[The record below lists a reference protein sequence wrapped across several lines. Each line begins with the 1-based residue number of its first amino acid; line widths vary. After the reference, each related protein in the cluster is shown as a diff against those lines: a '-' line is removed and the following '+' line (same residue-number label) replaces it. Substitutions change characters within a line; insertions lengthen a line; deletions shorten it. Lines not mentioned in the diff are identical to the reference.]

1 MSSLSIDAQQLEIA
15 NWKAS
20 ASLAEITGNVNSLPT
35 QEASF
40 CELSGRL
47 AAQSAVLATG
57 CSDTDTDTE
66 VNQLASAFAQTNT
79 LPLPSTSSLSSGSAE
94 NQSADINRT
103 TDLMLD
109 ATSLQEIK
117 LIDDQELAL
126 RQVAEQFEAIFVQQM
141 LKQMRSANAVIA
153 DEDNPLT
160 SQTDSVYQ
168 DMLDGQLA
176 MNMSQSSGMGIA
188 DMLVKQLSRT

>member
-1 MSSLSIDAQQLEIA
+1 MSSLSIDPQQLEIA

-20 ASLAEITGNVNSLPT
+20 VSLAEITGNVNSLPT

-40 CELSGRL
+40 CALSGRL
-47 AAQSAVLATG
+47 EAQSAVVATE
-57 CSDTDTDTE
+57 CANTDTE

-79 LPLPSTSSLSSGSAE
+79 LPLTSTLPLNNGSAE
-94 NQSADINRT
+94 NQSANINRT

-141 LKQMRSANAVIA
+141 LKQMRSANAVFA

-168 DMLDGQLA
+168 DMLDGLLA
-176 MNMSQSSGMGIA
+176 MNISQSNGMGIA
-188 DMLVKQLSRT
+188 DMLVKQLSRA

>member
-20 ASLAEITGNVNSLPT
+20 VTLTEITGNANSIPL

-40 CELSGRL
+40 CTLSGRL
-47 AAQSAVLATG
+47 EMQSAALAEG
-57 CSDTDTDTE
+57 CNSTAIASNQQ
-66 VNQLASAFAQTNT
+66 VNNASADSLAVNNQAAGLPENT
-79 LPLPSTSSLSSGSAE
+79 TRS
-94 NQSADINRT
+94 

-109 ATSLQEIK
+109 SQSLQEIK
-117 LIDDQELAL
+117 LIDDQDLAL

-141 LKQMRSANAVIA
+141 LKQMRSASAVIA
-153 DEDNPLT
+153 DKDNPLT
-160 SQTDSVYQ
+160 SQSDSVYQ

-188 DMLVKQLSRT
+188 DMLVKQLSRS

>member
-47 AAQSAVLATG
+47 ADQSAVLATG
-57 CSDTDTDTE
+57 CSDTDTE

-79 LPLPSTSSLSSGSAE
+79 LSLPSSSSLSSGSAE